1 VGWIAAD
8 GFPADEL
15 AVAAAFRVDEKSEN
29 GMDAQGLEEI
39 RRGAGCEAAS
49 AAFRPLELLRD
60 VRDNFQFLLFSG
72 GGEAGN
78 AGKKFGGG
86 FLHSFEAFL
95 IDGQSLAEKGFQGA
109 VDEVDHA
116 GFACAGGGIR
126 RDDAGGEGF
135 DLARLVGG
143 EHFERGMLGSC
154 GLAGVLRGGNERG
167 PVCGEP
173 GCAGGA
179 HEELKKIAACGIERV
194 HVPPAVQSIYEL
206 RVMASRRK
214 PGAHTA
220 NMACMTNFDY
230 RLELSQEKAREL
242 GHSLV
247 EHLVEYQARVASL
260 PVVKVESAAVLRA
273 AIWEELPACGSD
285 PLAVVERI
293 QKSVLSGT
301 NHETHPRFFAFV
313 PGPSNLVGAY
323 ADFLRTGYNIFAGS
337 WLEGSG
343 PAMVELVTL
352 DWIRKLAGYPETAG
366 GIFLSGGSLAN
377 LSALVT
383 ARDAL
388 LKPEEFSKAVVYGS
402 DQTHSSLLRAMRIL
416 GWQKNQFR
424 RLESDATFRVRP
436 EEVRQAIRKD
446 RAAGL
451 APLCVIA
458 NAGTT
463 NTGAI
468 DPMAELADVCAE
480 EKVWL
485 HADGA
490 YGAAA
495 LFCER
500 GRKLLR
506 GIERMDSF
514 TLDPHKWLFQPFDCA
529 LLMVRNRATLR
540 HAFHVREDEAEY
552 LQDARAGEEE
562 VNLWDYSP
570 ELTRPFR
577 ALKLWMSLQVF
588 GADAFAA
595 ALERTFYLAEYAEK
609 ELRARNNWEITSGA
623 QMAVVT
629 FRYVPQGHA
638 NASLDDA
645 RRIDALNRAIATRMQ
660 EQGFALALTTELRGQ
675 TVLRLCTINPRTTE
689 EDIAKTVE
697 ALDEHAQNEAVCEQ
711 GPK

>member
-1 VGWIAAD
+1 
-8 GFPADEL
+8 
-15 AVAAAFRVDEKSEN
+15 
-29 GMDAQGLEEI
+29 
-39 RRGAGCEAAS
+39 
-49 AAFRPLELLRD
+49 
-60 VRDNFQFLLFSG
+60 
-72 GGEAGN
+72 
-78 AGKKFGGG
+78 
-86 FLHSFEAFL
+86 
-95 IDGQSLAEKGFQGA
+95 
-109 VDEVDHA
+109 
-116 GFACAGGGIR
+116 
-126 RDDAGGEGF
+126 
-135 DLARLVGG
+135 
-143 EHFERGMLGSC
+143 
-154 GLAGVLRGGNERG
+154 
-167 PVCGEP
+167 
-173 GCAGGA
+173 
-179 HEELKKIAACGIERV
+179 
-194 HVPPAVQSIYEL
+194 
-206 RVMASRRK
+206 
-214 PGAHTA
+214 
-220 NMACMTNFDY
+220 MACMKRIDAS
-230 RLELSQEKAREL
+230 LQLSPAKARDL
-242 GHSLV
+242 GHALV
-247 EHLVEYQARVASL
+247 DHLVEYQARVASL
-260 PVVKVESAAVLRA
+260 PVVKVESAAALRA
-273 AIWEELPACGSD
+273 ALWEDLPARGND
-285 PLAVVERI
+285 PLAVLERI
-293 QKSVLSGT
+293 QKSVLSST

-388 LKPEEFSKAVVYGS
+388 LKPEEFSRAVVYGS

-416 GWQKNQFR
+416 GWQRNQFR
-424 RLESDATFRVRP
+424 RLESDAAFRVQP
-436 EEVRQAIRKD
+436 EEMRRVIRED

-451 APLCVIA
+451 APFCVIA

-468 DPMAELADVCAE
+468 DPMAALADVCAQ

-506 GIERMDSF
+506 GIERADSF

-529 LLMVRNRATLR
+529 LLMARNRATLR

-588 GADAFAA
+588 GADAFAV
-595 ALERTFYLAEYAEK
+595 ALDRTFYLAEYAEK
-609 ELRARNNWEITSGA
+609 ELRARGNWEITSSA

-629 FRYVPQGHA
+629 FRYVPKGQTNG
-638 NASLDDA
+638 SPERA
-645 RRIDALNRAIATRMQ
+645 RRIDALNRAIAARMQ
-660 EQGFALALTTELRGQ
+660 EQGFALVLTTELRGQ

-689 EDIAKTVE
+689 NDLSKTVA
-697 ALDEHAQNEAVCEQ
+697 ALDENARKE
-711 GPK
+711 

>member
-1 VGWIAAD
+1 
-8 GFPADEL
+8 
-15 AVAAAFRVDEKSEN
+15 
-29 GMDAQGLEEI
+29 
-39 RRGAGCEAAS
+39 
-49 AAFRPLELLRD
+49 
-60 VRDNFQFLLFSG
+60 
-72 GGEAGN
+72 
-78 AGKKFGGG
+78 
-86 FLHSFEAFL
+86 
-95 IDGQSLAEKGFQGA
+95 
-109 VDEVDHA
+109 
-116 GFACAGGGIR
+116 
-126 RDDAGGEGF
+126 
-135 DLARLVGG
+135 
-143 EHFERGMLGSC
+143 
-154 GLAGVLRGGNERG
+154 
-167 PVCGEP
+167 
-173 GCAGGA
+173 
-179 HEELKKIAACGIERV
+179 
-194 HVPPAVQSIYEL
+194 
-206 RVMASRRK
+206 
-214 PGAHTA
+214 
-220 NMACMTNFDY
+220 MACMKNLDAS
-230 RLELSQEKAREL
+230 LELPREKAREL
-242 GHSLV
+242 GHALV
-247 EHLVEYQARVASL
+247 EHLLEYQARVAAL
-260 PVVKVESAAVLRA
+260 PVVKVESAAALRA
-273 AIWEELPACGSD
+273 AIWEELPARGSD
-285 PLAVVERI
+285 PLAVLERI
-293 QKSVLSGT
+293 EKSVFSCT

-323 ADFLRTGYNIFAGS
+323 ADFLRAGYNIFAGS

-388 LKPEEFSKAVVYGS
+388 LKPEESSRAVVYGS
-402 DQTHSSLLRAMRIL
+402 DQTHSSVLRAMRIL
-416 GWQKNQFR
+416 GWQKRQFR
-424 RLESDATFRVRP
+424 RLESDAAFRVRP
-436 EEVRQAIRKD
+436 EEVRRAIRED

-451 APLCVIA
+451 APFCVIA

-468 DPMAELADVCAE
+468 DPTAELADVCAE

-490 YGAAA
+490 YGAGA
-495 LFCER
+495 LFCAR

-506 GIERMDSF
+506 GIERADSF
-514 TLDPHKWLFQPFDCA
+514 ALDPHKWLFQPFDCA

-552 LQDARAGEEE
+552 LQDARGGEEE

-609 ELRARNNWEITSGA
+609 QLRARGNWEITSSA

-629 FRYVPQGHA
+629 FRYVSQGHA
-638 NASLDDA
+638 HESGENA
-645 RRIDALNRAIATRMQ
+645 RRVDALNRAIAARMQ
-660 EQGFALALTTELRGQ
+660 EQGYALVLTTELRGQ

-689 EDIAKTVE
+689 EDIVKTVE
-697 ALDEHAQNEAVCEQ
+697 ALDKHALNEA
-711 GPK
+711 GGWKGSG

>member
-1 VGWIAAD
+1 
-8 GFPADEL
+8 
-15 AVAAAFRVDEKSEN
+15 
-29 GMDAQGLEEI
+29 
-39 RRGAGCEAAS
+39 
-49 AAFRPLELLRD
+49 
-60 VRDNFQFLLFSG
+60 
-72 GGEAGN
+72 
-78 AGKKFGGG
+78 
-86 FLHSFEAFL
+86 
-95 IDGQSLAEKGFQGA
+95 
-109 VDEVDHA
+109 
-116 GFACAGGGIR
+116 
-126 RDDAGGEGF
+126 
-135 DLARLVGG
+135 
-143 EHFERGMLGSC
+143 
-154 GLAGVLRGGNERG
+154 
-167 PVCGEP
+167 
-173 GCAGGA
+173 
-179 HEELKKIAACGIERV
+179 
-194 HVPPAVQSIYEL
+194 
-206 RVMASRRK
+206 
-214 PGAHTA
+214 
-220 NMACMTNFDY
+220 MACMKKIDAS
-230 RLELSQEKAREL
+230 LELSQEKAREL
-242 GHSLV
+242 GHALV
-247 EHLVEYQARVASL
+247 EHLLEYQARLATL
-260 PVVKVESAAVLRA
+260 PVVKMESASALRA
-273 AIWEELPACGSD
+273 AIWEELPARGSD
-285 PLAVVERI
+285 PLAVLKRI
-293 QKSVLSGT
+293 EKSVFSST

-323 ADFLRTGYNIFAGS
+323 ADFLRAGYNIFAGS

-352 DWIRKLAGYPETAG
+352 DWILKLAGYPETAG

-388 LKPEEFSKAVVYGS
+388 LKPEQFARAVVYGS

-416 GWQKNQFR
+416 GWQKQQFR
-424 RLESDATFRVRP
+424 KLESDAAFRVRP
-436 EEVRQAIRKD
+436 EEVRRAIRED

-451 APLCVIA
+451 APFCVIA

-490 YGAAA
+490 YGAGA
-495 LFCER
+495 LFCAR
-500 GRKLLR
+500 GRELLR
-506 GIERMDSF
+506 GIERADSF

-529 LLMVRNRATLR
+529 LLMVRNRAALR

-609 ELRARNNWEITSGA
+609 ELRALSNWEVASNA
-623 QMAVVT
+623 QMAIVT
-629 FRYVPQGHA
+629 FRYVPQGQQDGSA
-638 NASLDDA
+638 ESA
-645 RRIDALNRAIATRMQ
+645 RRIDALNRAIAARMQ
-660 EQGFALALTTELRGQ
+660 EQGFALVLTTELRGQ

-689 EDIAKTVE
+689 EDITKTVQ
-697 ALDEHAQNEAVCEQ
+697 ALDEHAREEWGGGSVPE
-711 GPK
+711 

>member
-1 VGWIAAD
+1 
-8 GFPADEL
+8 
-15 AVAAAFRVDEKSEN
+15 
-29 GMDAQGLEEI
+29 
-39 RRGAGCEAAS
+39 
-49 AAFRPLELLRD
+49 
-60 VRDNFQFLLFSG
+60 
-72 GGEAGN
+72 
-78 AGKKFGGG
+78 
-86 FLHSFEAFL
+86 
-95 IDGQSLAEKGFQGA
+95 
-109 VDEVDHA
+109 
-116 GFACAGGGIR
+116 
-126 RDDAGGEGF
+126 
-135 DLARLVGG
+135 
-143 EHFERGMLGSC
+143 
-154 GLAGVLRGGNERG
+154 
-167 PVCGEP
+167 
-173 GCAGGA
+173 
-179 HEELKKIAACGIERV
+179 
-194 HVPPAVQSIYEL
+194 
-206 RVMASRRK
+206 
-214 PGAHTA
+214 
-220 NMACMTNFDY
+220 MACMKKTDAS
-230 RLELSQEKAREL
+230 LELSREKAREL
-242 GHSLV
+242 GHALV
-247 EHLVEYQARVASL
+247 ELLVEYQAQVATL
-260 PVVKVESAAVLRA
+260 PVVKVESAAELRS
-273 AIWEELPACGSD
+273 AIWEELPARGSD
-285 PLAVVERI
+285 PLAVLERI
-293 QKSVLSGT
+293 RMSVLSST

-313 PGPSNLVGAY
+313 PGPSNLVGAC
-323 ADFLRTGYNIFAGS
+323 ADFLRSGYNIFAGS

-388 LKPEEFSKAVVYGS
+388 LKSEEFSRAVVYGS

-416 GWQKNQFR
+416 GWQKQQFR
-424 RLESDATFRVRP
+424 RLESDGAFRVRP
-436 EEVRQAIRKD
+436 EEVGRAIRED

-451 APLCVIA
+451 APFCVIA

-468 DPMAELADVCAE
+468 DPMTKLADICAE

-506 GIERMDSF
+506 GIERVDSF

-529 LLMVRNRATLR
+529 LLMVRDRATLR

-595 ALERTFYLAEYAEK
+595 ALDRTFYLAEYAEQQ
-609 ELRARNNWEITSGA
+609 LRAHHDWEIASAA

-629 FRYVPQGHA
+629 FRYVPQGRAHGSA
-638 NASLDDA
+638 ESA
-645 RRIDALNRAIATRMQ
+645 RRIDAFNRTIAARMQ
-660 EQGFALALTTELRGQ
+660 EQGFALVLTTELRGQ
-675 TVLRLCTINPRTTE
+675 TALRLCTINPRTTE

-697 ALDEHAQNEAVCEQ
+697 ALEEHARKESGV
-711 GPK
+711 GSPRG

>member
-1 VGWIAAD
+1 MKNMG
-8 GFPADEL
+8 
-15 AVAAAFRVDEKSEN
+15 
-29 GMDAQGLEEI
+29 
-39 RRGAGCEAAS
+39 
-49 AAFRPLELLRD
+49 PL
-60 VRDNFQFLLFSG
+60 
-72 GGEAGN
+72 
-78 AGKKFGGG
+78 
-86 FLHSFEAFL
+86 
-95 IDGQSLAEKGFQGA
+95 
-109 VDEVDHA
+109 
-116 GFACAGGGIR
+116 
-126 RDDAGGEGF
+126 
-135 DLARLVGG
+135 
-143 EHFERGMLGSC
+143 
-154 GLAGVLRGGNERG
+154 
-167 PVCGEP
+167 
-173 GCAGGA
+173 
-179 HEELKKIAACGIERV
+179 
-194 HVPPAVQSIYEL
+194 
-206 RVMASRRK
+206 
-214 PGAHTA
+214 
-220 NMACMTNFDY
+220 
-230 RLELSQEKAREL
+230 LELSQEKARQL
-242 GHSLV
+242 GHALV
-247 EHLVEYQARVASL
+247 EQLVDYQARVASL
-260 PVVKVESAAVLRA
+260 PVVKVESAAALRA
-273 AIWEELPACGSD
+273 AIWEQLPSRGSD
-285 PLAVVERI
+285 PLAVLERI
-293 QKSVLSGT
+293 QKSVLSST

-323 ADFLRTGYNIFAGS
+323 ADFLRAGYNIFAGS

-352 DWIRKLAGYPETAG
+352 DWIRKLAGYSETAG

-388 LKPEEFSKAVVYGS
+388 LKPAEFSRAVVYGS

-424 RLESDATFRVRP
+424 RLESDAGFRARP
-436 EEVRQAIRKD
+436 EEVGQAIRVD

-451 APLCVIA
+451 APFCVIA

-468 DPMAELADVCAE
+468 DPMAELADICAE

-506 GIERMDSF
+506 GIELVDSF

-595 ALERTFYLAEYAEK
+595 ALERTFYLAEYAER
-609 ELRARNNWEITSGA
+609 ELRARKNWEITSSA

-629 FRYVPQGHA
+629 FRYVPEEQKDGSVE
-638 NASLDDA
+638 NA
-645 RRIDALNRAIATRMQ
+645 RRVDATNRAIAARMQ
-660 EQGFALALTTELRGQ
+660 AQGFALVLTTELWGQ

-689 EDIAKTVE
+689 DDIAKTVD
-697 ALDEHAQNEAVCEQ
+697 ALDEHAIKETGE
-711 GPK
+711 GIGIT

>member
-1 VGWIAAD
+1 MKN
-8 GFPADEL
+8 
-15 AVAAAFRVDEKSEN
+15 VD
-29 GMDAQGLEEI
+29 AL
-39 RRGAGCEAAS
+39 
-49 AAFRPLELLRD
+49 
-60 VRDNFQFLLFSG
+60 
-72 GGEAGN
+72 
-78 AGKKFGGG
+78 
-86 FLHSFEAFL
+86 
-95 IDGQSLAEKGFQGA
+95 
-109 VDEVDHA
+109 
-116 GFACAGGGIR
+116 
-126 RDDAGGEGF
+126 
-135 DLARLVGG
+135 
-143 EHFERGMLGSC
+143 
-154 GLAGVLRGGNERG
+154 
-167 PVCGEP
+167 
-173 GCAGGA
+173 
-179 HEELKKIAACGIERV
+179 
-194 HVPPAVQSIYEL
+194 
-206 RVMASRRK
+206 
-214 PGAHTA
+214 
-220 NMACMTNFDY
+220 
-230 RLELSQEKAREL
+230 LELSQEKAREL
-242 GHSLV
+242 GHAIV

-260 PVVKVESAAVLRA
+260 PVVKVESAAALRA
-273 AIWEELPACGSD
+273 AIWENLPERGND
-285 PLAVVERI
+285 PLAVLERI
-293 QKSVLSGT
+293 QKTVLSST

-313 PGPSNLVGAY
+313 PGPSNLVSAY

-388 LKPEEFSKAVVYGS
+388 LKPEEFSRAVVYGS

-424 RLESDATFRVRP
+424 RLESDAAFRVRP
-436 EEVRQAIRKD
+436 EELQRAIRED

-451 APLCVIA
+451 APFCIIA

-468 DPMAELADVCAE
+468 DPMPELADICAQ

-495 LFCER
+495 LFCQR
-500 GRKLLR
+500 GRQLLR
-506 GIERMDSF
+506 GIERADSF

-529 LLMVRNRATLR
+529 LLMVQNGAALR

-552 LQDARAGEEE
+552 LQDARVGEEE

-577 ALKLWMSLQVF
+577 ALKLWMSLQIF

-595 ALERTFYLAEYAEK
+595 ALDRTFYLAEYAEK
-609 ELRARNNWEITSGA
+609 ELRARNHWEITSAA

-629 FRYVPQGHA
+629 FRFIPKGHQGGSA
-638 NASLDDA
+638 ASE
-645 RRIDALNRAIATRMQ
+645 RRIDALNRAIAARMQ
-660 EQGFALALTTELRGQ
+660 AQGFALVLTTELRGK

-697 ALDEHAQNEAVCEQ
+697 AMEEHGRNESNPNLVSD
-711 GPK
+711 

>member
-1 VGWIAAD
+1 
-8 GFPADEL
+8 
-15 AVAAAFRVDEKSEN
+15 
-29 GMDAQGLEEI
+29 
-39 RRGAGCEAAS
+39 
-49 AAFRPLELLRD
+49 
-60 VRDNFQFLLFSG
+60 
-72 GGEAGN
+72 
-78 AGKKFGGG
+78 
-86 FLHSFEAFL
+86 
-95 IDGQSLAEKGFQGA
+95 
-109 VDEVDHA
+109 
-116 GFACAGGGIR
+116 
-126 RDDAGGEGF
+126 
-135 DLARLVGG
+135 
-143 EHFERGMLGSC
+143 
-154 GLAGVLRGGNERG
+154 
-167 PVCGEP
+167 
-173 GCAGGA
+173 
-179 HEELKKIAACGIERV
+179 
-194 HVPPAVQSIYEL
+194 
-206 RVMASRRK
+206 
-214 PGAHTA
+214 
-220 NMACMTNFDY
+220 MACVKNIDAL
-230 RLELSQEKAREL
+230 LELSPEKAREL
-242 GHSLV
+242 GRVLV
-247 EHLVEYQARVASL
+247 ERLVEYQARVASL
-260 PVVKVESAAVLRA
+260 PVVKVESAAALRA
-273 AIWEELPACGSD
+273 AIWEELPARGSD
-285 PLAVVERI
+285 PLAVLERI
-293 QKSVLSGT
+293 EKSVLSST

-323 ADFLRTGYNIFAGS
+323 ADFLRAGYNIFAGS

-352 DWIRKLAGYPETAG
+352 DWIRKLAGHPDTAG

-388 LKPEEFSKAVVYGS
+388 LKPEEFSRAVVYGS

-416 GWQKNQFR
+416 GWQKRQFR
-424 RLESDATFRVRP
+424 RLESDAAFRVRP
-436 EEVRQAIRKD
+436 EEVRRAIRED
-446 RAAGL
+446 RTAGL
-451 APLCVIA
+451 APICVIA

-468 DPMAELADVCAE
+468 DPMAELADICAE

-500 GRKLLR
+500 GRKLLS
-506 GIERMDSF
+506 GIDRVDSF

-552 LQDARAGEEE
+552 LQDARTGEEE

-609 ELRARNNWEITSGA
+609 QLRARSNWEIISSA

-629 FRYVPQGHA
+629 FRYVPQEHA
-638 NASLDDA
+638 NGSAEGA
-645 RRIDALNRAIATRMQ
+645 KRIDTLNRAIAARMQ
-660 EQGFALALTTELRGQ
+660 EQGFALVLTTELRGQ

-689 EDIAKTVE
+689 EDIAKTVA
-697 ALDEHAQNEAVCEQ
+697 ALNDHARIESGCRSIS
-711 GPK
+711 G

>member
-1 VGWIAAD
+1 
-8 GFPADEL
+8 
-15 AVAAAFRVDEKSEN
+15 
-29 GMDAQGLEEI
+29 
-39 RRGAGCEAAS
+39 
-49 AAFRPLELLRD
+49 
-60 VRDNFQFLLFSG
+60 
-72 GGEAGN
+72 
-78 AGKKFGGG
+78 
-86 FLHSFEAFL
+86 
-95 IDGQSLAEKGFQGA
+95 
-109 VDEVDHA
+109 
-116 GFACAGGGIR
+116 
-126 RDDAGGEGF
+126 
-135 DLARLVGG
+135 
-143 EHFERGMLGSC
+143 
-154 GLAGVLRGGNERG
+154 
-167 PVCGEP
+167 
-173 GCAGGA
+173 
-179 HEELKKIAACGIERV
+179 
-194 HVPPAVQSIYEL
+194 
-206 RVMASRRK
+206 
-214 PGAHTA
+214 
-220 NMACMTNFDY
+220 MACMKNIDAL
-230 RLELSQEKAREL
+230 LELSPEKAQEL
-242 GHSLV
+242 GHALV
-247 EHLVEYQARVASL
+247 ERLVEYQAQVASL
-260 PVVKVESAAVLRA
+260 PVVKVESAAALRA
-273 AIWEELPACGSD
+273 ALWEELPARGSD
-285 PLAVVERI
+285 PLAVLERI
-293 QKSVLSGT
+293 EKSVFSSI

-323 ADFLRTGYNIFAGS
+323 ADFLRAGYNIFAGS

-352 DWIRKLAGYPETAG
+352 DWIRKLAGFPETAG

-383 ARDAL
+383 ARDAHL
-388 LKPEEFSKAVVYGS
+388 RPEEFSRAVVYGS

-424 RLESDATFRVRP
+424 RLESDSEFRVRP
-436 EEVRQAIRKD
+436 EQVRQAIRKD
-446 RAAGL
+446 RAAGM
-451 APLCVIA
+451 APFCVIA

-468 DPMAELADVCAE
+468 DPMAEMANICAE

-500 GRKLLR
+500 GRKSLAGL
-506 GIERMDSF
+506 ESADSF

-552 LQDARAGEEE
+552 LQDARGGGEEE

-577 ALKLWMSLQVF
+577 ALKLWMSLEVF

-609 ELRARNNWEITSGA
+609 ELRARLNWEITSSA

-629 FRYVPQGHA
+629 FRYVPNGQQDG
-638 NASLDDA
+638 SGKSA
-645 RRIDALNRAIATRMQ
+645 RRIDALNRAIAARMQ
-660 EQGFALALTTELRGQ
+660 EQGFALVLTTELRGQ

-689 EDIAKTVE
+689 EDIARTVD
-697 ALDEHAQNEAVCEQ
+697 ALDEHAIHETGSARV
-711 GPK
+711 PR

>member
-1 VGWIAAD
+1 
-8 GFPADEL
+8 
-15 AVAAAFRVDEKSEN
+15 
-29 GMDAQGLEEI
+29 
-39 RRGAGCEAAS
+39 
-49 AAFRPLELLRD
+49 
-60 VRDNFQFLLFSG
+60 
-72 GGEAGN
+72 
-78 AGKKFGGG
+78 
-86 FLHSFEAFL
+86 
-95 IDGQSLAEKGFQGA
+95 
-109 VDEVDHA
+109 
-116 GFACAGGGIR
+116 
-126 RDDAGGEGF
+126 
-135 DLARLVGG
+135 
-143 EHFERGMLGSC
+143 
-154 GLAGVLRGGNERG
+154 
-167 PVCGEP
+167 
-173 GCAGGA
+173 
-179 HEELKKIAACGIERV
+179 
-194 HVPPAVQSIYEL
+194 
-206 RVMASRRK
+206 
-214 PGAHTA
+214 
-220 NMACMTNFDY
+220 MACMKNLDGL
-230 RLELSQEKAREL
+230 LELSQENAREL
-242 GHSLV
+242 GHALV
-247 EHLVEYQARVASL
+247 ERLIEYQSRVASL
-260 PVVKVESAAVLRA
+260 PVVKVESAAALRA
-273 AIWEELPACGSD
+273 AIWEELPARSSD
-285 PLAVVERI
+285 PLAVLERI
-293 QKSVLSGT
+293 EKSVFSST

-323 ADFLRTGYNIFAGS
+323 ADFLRAGYNIFAGS

-352 DWIRKLAGYPETAG
+352 DWIRKLARYPETAG

-388 LKPEEFSKAVVYGS
+388 LKPEQFSQVVVYGS
-402 DQTHSSLLRAMRIL
+402 DQTHSSLPRAMRIL

-424 RLESDATFRVRP
+424 RLESDAAFRVRP
-436 EEVRQAIRKD
+436 EEVQRAIRED

-451 APLCVIA
+451 APFCVIA

-468 DPMAELADVCAE
+468 DPMPELAEVCAQE
-480 EKVWL
+480 NVWL

-506 GIERMDSF
+506 GIERANSF

-552 LQDARAGEEE
+552 LQDARGGEDE

-588 GADAFAA
+588 GANAFAA

-609 ELRARNNWEITSGA
+609 ELRTRSNWEIASNA

-629 FRYVPQGHA
+629 FRFVPRNQQDGSA
-638 NASLDDA
+638 QSA
-645 RRIDALNRAIATRMQ
+645 RRIDALNRAIAARMQ
-660 EQGFALALTTELRGQ
+660 EQGFALVLTTELRGQ

-697 ALDEHAQNEAVCEQ
+697 ALDEHAIHETDSGMVAR
-711 GPK
+711 

>member
-1 VGWIAAD
+1 
-8 GFPADEL
+8 
-15 AVAAAFRVDEKSEN
+15 
-29 GMDAQGLEEI
+29 M
-39 RRGAGCEAAS
+39 
-49 AAFRPLELLRD
+49 
-60 VRDNFQFLLFSG
+60 
-72 GGEAGN
+72 
-78 AGKKFGGG
+78 
-86 FLHSFEAFL
+86 
-95 IDGQSLAEKGFQGA
+95 
-109 VDEVDHA
+109 
-116 GFACAGGGIR
+116 
-126 RDDAGGEGF
+126 
-135 DLARLVGG
+135 
-143 EHFERGMLGSC
+143 
-154 GLAGVLRGGNERG
+154 
-167 PVCGEP
+167 
-173 GCAGGA
+173 
-179 HEELKKIAACGIERV
+179 
-194 HVPPAVQSIYEL
+194 QSIYEL
-206 RVMASRRK
+206 GAVASIRN
-214 PGAHTA
+214 PGGSAA
-220 NMACMTNFDY
+220 KMACMKNLDVS
-230 RLELSQEKAREL
+230 LELSQEKAREL
-242 GHSLV
+242 GHALV
-247 EHLVEYQARVASL
+247 EHLVEYQARVATL
-260 PVVKVESAAVLRA
+260 PVVKVESTAELHR
-273 AIWEELPACGSD
+273 AIWEQLPARGSD
-285 PLAVVERI
+285 PLAVLERI
-293 QKSVLSGT
+293 KKSVLSST

-352 DWIRKLAGYPETAG
+352 DWIRKLAGYPEKAG

-388 LKPEEFSKAVVYGS
+388 LKPEEFSRAVVYGS

-424 RLESDATFRVRP
+424 RLESDAAFRVRP
-436 EEVRQAIRKD
+436 EEVRRAIQED
-446 RAAGL
+446 RAARL
-451 APLCVIA
+451 TPFCVIA

-490 YGAAA
+490 YGAGA
-495 LFCER
+495 LFCAR
-500 GRKLLR
+500 GRELLR
-506 GIERMDSF
+506 GIERADSF

-588 GADAFAA
+588 GADAFAT

-609 ELRARNNWEITSGA
+609 QLRARNNWKIASPA

-629 FRYVPQGHA
+629 FRYVPHGHA
-638 NASLDDA
+638 DGSVETA
-645 RRIDALNRAIATRMQ
+645 RRIDALNRAIAARMQ
-660 EQGFALALTTELRGQ
+660 EQGFALVLTTELRGQ

-697 ALDEHAQNEAVCEQ
+697 ALDEHAREESGGGSVSE
-711 GPK
+711 

>member
-1 VGWIAAD
+1 M
-8 GFPADEL
+8 
-15 AVAAAFRVDEKSEN
+15 VAS
-29 GMDAQGLEEI
+29 
-39 RRGAGCEAAS
+39 
-49 AAFRPLELLRD
+49 
-60 VRDNFQFLLFSG
+60 
-72 GGEAGN
+72 
-78 AGKKFGGG
+78 
-86 FLHSFEAFL
+86 
-95 IDGQSLAEKGFQGA
+95 
-109 VDEVDHA
+109 
-116 GFACAGGGIR
+116 
-126 RDDAGGEGF
+126 
-135 DLARLVGG
+135 
-143 EHFERGMLGSC
+143 
-154 GLAGVLRGGNERG
+154 
-167 PVCGEP
+167 
-173 GCAGGA
+173 
-179 HEELKKIAACGIERV
+179 
-194 HVPPAVQSIYEL
+194 
-206 RVMASRRK
+206 
-214 PGAHTA
+214 
-220 NMACMTNFDY
+220 
-230 RLELSQEKAREL
+230 LELSQEKAREL
-242 GHSLV
+242 GHALV
-247 EHLVEYQARVASL
+247 EKLVEYQARVASL
-260 PVVKVESAAVLRA
+260 PVVKVESTAALRA
-273 AIWEELPACGSD
+273 AIWEELPARGND
-285 PLAVVERI
+285 PLAVLERI
-293 QKSVLSGT
+293 ERSVLSST

-323 ADFLRTGYNIFAGS
+323 ADFLRTSYNIFAGS

-388 LKPEEFSKAVVYGS
+388 LKPEEFSRAVVYGS
-402 DQTHSSLLRAMRIL
+402 EQTHSSLLRAMRIL
-416 GWQKNQFR
+416 GWRKNQFR
-424 RLESDATFRVRP
+424 RLESDAAFRVRP
-436 EEVRQAIRKD
+436 EEVRRAVRED

-451 APLCVIA
+451 APFCVIA

-468 DPMAELADVCAE
+468 DPMTDLAEVCAAE
-480 EKVWL
+480 NVWL

-490 YGAAA
+490 YGAGA
-495 LFCER
+495 LFCAR
-500 GRKLLR
+500 GRELLR
-506 GIERMDSF
+506 GIERADSF

-609 ELRARNNWEITSGA
+609 ELRARGNWEIISSA

-629 FRYVPQGHA
+629 FRYVPQGQEDG
-638 NASLDDA
+638 SVESA
-645 RRIDALNRAIATRMQ
+645 RRIDALNRAIAAGMQ
-660 EQGFALALTTELRGQ
+660 EQGFALVLTTELRGQ

-689 EDIAKTVE
+689 EDIAKTVGE
-697 ALDEHAQNEAVCEQ
+697 LDEHARKQL
-711 GPK
+711 P